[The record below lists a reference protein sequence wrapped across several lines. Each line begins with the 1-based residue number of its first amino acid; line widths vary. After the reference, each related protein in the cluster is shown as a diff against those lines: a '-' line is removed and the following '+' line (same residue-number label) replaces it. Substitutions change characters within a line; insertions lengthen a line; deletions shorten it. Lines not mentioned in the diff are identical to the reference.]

1 MYVLARVRARVH
13 VGPKAPA
20 RFSIASLVCLLTN
33 HSCLLALSLSLSPPT
48 CATPRSLSSCA
59 TRPIGHILILEST
72 DLSHVKSFLATDPIV
87 QDLGCD
93 VEDIPIYR
101 WRHIKDYSLRI
112 DDGRDGCPNVLL
124 QMDRPAE
131 ELGGAD
137 LRSEVEEDKLEYLIR
152 SRRVIAAGPIHLPT
166 SVKDDPSS
174 LPVGDLIFFN
184 AEDRDDAVAFAEND
198 PASQAGLYGDMR
210 VYKYN
215 NLDVTGKFVSKNL
228 HTMGSSDGYYNR
240 NLRMKDEMKEEGYP
254 VDDSQTPWFNY

>member
-1 MYVLARVRARVH
+1 M
-13 VGPKAPA
+13 PPC
-20 RFSIASLVCLLTN
+20 SLSL
-33 HSCLLALSLSLSPPT
+33 SLSLSLSPPT